1 MNRGVPAW
9 LGTSRKSADEP
20 DEPDTPLTYNAKIY
34 RPNGFP
40 PDQPRNEFCRHHS
53 SNNGMSAPRH
63 PKKQKKCALR
73 HPQKLLTIPPAQAHR
88 IMAQIMLVGS
98 RVIGRA
104 FVEAYRQAQAS
115 AKYAKAAQTS
125 GGPTINVRGGLT
137 LDEAYKILSV
147 KPDAATGL
155 SMETVAERYRILFE
169 RNDPKK
175 GGSFYLQSKVYRAR
189 ERLEQEAKRTGQKK
203 AEPTAQP

>member
-1 MNRGVPAW
+1 
-9 LGTSRKSADEP
+9 
-20 DEPDTPLTYNAKIY
+20 
-34 RPNGFP
+34 
-40 PDQPRNEFCRHHS
+40 
-53 SNNGMSAPRH
+53 
-63 PKKQKKCALR
+63 
-73 HPQKLLTIPPAQAHR
+73 
-88 IMAQIMLVGS
+88 MLVGS